1 MMSSLSLEYKGKKIP
16 IAGIDIKSSNEN
28 VTFGS
33 LERDLILKTLGKIYV
48 QVGNKYYELN
58 FDSNNNS
65 LSLNNIVTVN
75 GIDKVN
81 VNNYPDGTFL
91 LETESMSLYLIYNK
105 KLIELVSGNGK
116 SKLFLSY
123 AEEQD
128 LSGNQIHTL
137 VYNARINIKSL
148 DDILK
153 FTYEDVYE
161 NQIIYVEDQKC
172 HYILDKYNTPNALSS
187 WRPIYLTTMGGT
199 LYDGLT
205 IYNQTKNYTLALE
218 GLHKE
223 GDDIYKGLRIGTN
236 ENYIKTAA
244 TTEGIIKTE
253 FNGKALV
260 LNRNNNTIFEYNN
273 GNIGIGGKAS
283 RGEYNNI
290 LYGISKL
297 TGDLYTNYNIM
308 SDDFQSRNITSWDG
322 GQGYALKKTSIGT
335 WFLEVDDLVVRNSI
349 SAEVLNLKELVV
361 DRTYATGGHMMVTDG
376 AVVSK
381 VEYYTNI
388 TEEDK
393 STIKHPLKE
402 SEINGTLQIG
412 ESYYFVYFNDQDKD
426 VDEET
431 GGSEYDAGAFC
442 PFIKGDILLCQ
453 SFTGLKTK
461 KYYAIVS
468 YSDNYRVAINYKDFY
483 GSYIIVD
490 ADRPSTDFDSLNSID
505 VKDELVRVG
514 NEDPKRVSRQKVI
527 DIDGT
532 RNWITMY
539 DNLNSL
545 KYAKTESG
553 DFVYDEEGRKIA
565 TDGPL
570 TYENLKLR
578 IGNLAGLPDHAKGG
592 TNVLPDDVG
601 YGLFADNVYL
611 KGKMVLWRVE
621 DGVEYSEYLGI
632 NRGKWNAKDK
642 YYVGDKVTHN
652 GSYYYCSNVLEEGYN
667 IGLNPEDYTDFWILL
682 VARGADGIPGQSVT
696 YVNITGL
703 SYFKVDSENN
713 SDPISITLTAN
724 LYNVD
729 IDSLLKSIRYQW
741 VCNNTIVKDVTFGDK
756 FEENL
761 KSSLDIPYKGTTSN
775 TVGDIEKEINWTNI
789 WSNANYNTFIC
800 NIFINGTQIAV
811 DQFTIYKIKDGQ
823 IGQDGKPGLTII
835 ASNEAIVMPSDYNGF
850 INPNFIGKGSQ
861 SSCTIDVFRGTEKL
875 VYDES
880 SVGENKYKI
889 SISSQQEGLIDGFFE
904 KFNNSFYLVKGHYD
918 SSSNSNPK
926 LPESFI
932 VDIDVNINNNIYKK
946 KVSYALA
953 KAGQDANLLDWV
965 KEWTGNSTEI
975 QAEGIISPKI
985 YVGDPLSKE
994 DGKYVLKNGIYLGRG
1009 LNSGDPATF
1018 VGYREGFRTFELGT
1032 DGRFFLGKQVK
1043 GATPSSIPTYS
1054 GGGLSFD
1061 GNKLIIGNDSSIGG
1075 GQSIGNLV
1083 TVVDEHKESINNIV
1097 GDKFITPAEKFK
1109 LREISARIS
1118 QEYKDV
1124 ETSLAGLLG
1133 ISEVSSLPSHSS
1145 VFNEYKVAYEKFNG
1159 DLNFYINKSPGEDG
1173 FIPVDPSHDLNTS
1186 NTQYYNKL
1194 VNVRQEIE
1202 NQRINRFNENSNN
1215 VIRQQAE
1222 PISRNDGSPLQIGDI
1237 WISIDSNNNDLFS
1250 KVVIS
1255 INPVVWRFLGD
1266 NTGTSIDNGIITS
1279 GTIKLT
1285 SKTDNQVDKA
1295 GITGSDSHFAYFNP
1309 NDLSDFNLTNEGV
1322 YSSKSYVRFWAGL
1335 TRSDQNWNDA
1345 PFRVYENGAIVATAG
1360 KIGGLGINGENI
1372 HVGGP
1377 TEYDN
1382 IITTRPEPSLLRK
1395 KPGLTIKSNGDIVG
1409 QDYFLSGDAEKRAS
1423 VFIGDFYF
1431 IEQPSESIYNQ
1442 FTSVSSGLNALNKKF
1457 DSMFALSFVN
1467 IHNGT
1472 IIDGSLPDDANP
1484 SDYKIHI
1491 KAKMDFFSVG
1501 GITAKGGSGSNANFW
1516 KGLPIDP
1523 NTLAWDSQGRLTV
1536 VGGGGKGGDI
1546 MLNGK
1551 LYKSIDGVITLPNL
1565 YEKVAGGTSS
1575 QFLKADGSVDG
1586 NLYALAYNNNPN
1598 KVLESNVSNSLH
1610 VIDRRDTVMLPTT
1623 FEDNTI
1629 STFFNLQSTP
1639 TNNWWS
1645 GIAVKGWSGEYGVW
1659 MLAGPAAGDNAGNR
1673 LYYKDG
1679 NHSNWATDWKGLAFL
1694 DDIKNLADVY
1704 FNGQN
1709 IYSDYGHWVV
1719 GLIRI
1724 GDSSISDKY
1733 ISGEM
1738 IYRRSNGIY
1747 ANGSVRFNLIKKYQT
1762 TSMFAGVLYVGYGI
1776 NTDQDAPRLCT
1787 FTYQGVKW
1795 GGLCW
1800 RSAASLNSIKT
1811 IIYDNSSTDTPFYVR
1826 YYNSQSGE
1834 VQNTEINNSIS
1845 VLGSDID
1852 IFPISSNGKFY
1863 TSSGRMDIHSAGND
1877 WAYMRYTTDGRF
1889 YDIGLSSSRNPGSAM
1904 NGETGNFEIRPDGS
1918 SSNGIFVRYSNSSY
1932 GRLGVV
1938 SRSTQECSISYWNNA
1953 PTSNYPLWT
1962 VGAGIRNQYSFDW
1975 YYHNQGYKATLDSE
1989 GKLFVNVRVAGN
2001 PYCSLTIGDYDTGLS
2016 WVSDGV
2022 IGFRSNAKDVGFWGY
2037 TDGRLYNTYFREPT
2051 GNGYAAT
2058 SMMVNG
2064 NGSNLYPGVGFHQPG
2079 VTAGVV
2085 YFTNSGEFKFRNI
2098 NDTGYTNVYGG
2109 NLIADAGYLYSRY
2122 NGIEIKIGSE
2132 NSSYVHFITNPARS
2146 LYFANSLFVN
2156 GGVHPYVTNVND
2168 LGDAGHVWRNIYANR
2183 LIGEADKSVF
2193 LVPNYVGG
2201 QQSNPQTYFNNG
2213 IGVKVAM
2220 TGVNPDSYWGDTLWI
2235 NGYSGTDVPDTCA
2248 LHFSRSGNPLIY
2260 ISSQKYHATSYGTLY
2275 HVWTGY
2281 NSNHSS
2287 ADWSC
2292 KTLNARDQVLA
2303 GSYIQALGGVN
2314 CAGVINSGGCS
2325 GFNVYATFHGNGN
2338 HGGIEIAASDN
2349 VLGIGVHKNDA
2360 WYMWWTPQGSVGNS
2374 SLKSY
2379 IFEWGANNWRFTGNI
2394 LATGGITAKTTS
2406 DMRLKNK
2413 IGNSNYIEK
2422 LLSLGPVFDYTYND
2436 IAKSR
2441 VGKMVDNEIHTGLS
2455 YQDVSKLFPT
2465 MCGIDEDG
2473 YGYINYI
2480 SPDFISLIAGAVQL
2494 NILNLRKVESR
2505 TEYLERR
2512 IAELE
2517 KEVYILKNKS

>member
-290 LYGISKL
+290 LYGTSKL

-431 GGSEYDAGAFC
+431 GESEYDAGAFC

-775 TVGDIEKEINWTNI
+775 TVGDIEKETNWTNI

-932 VDIDVNINNNIYKK
+932 IDIDVNINNNIYKK

-1032 DGRFFLGKQVK
+1032 DGRFFLGKQLK
-1043 GATPSSIPTYS
+1043 GSTPSSIPTYS

-1133 ISEVSSLPSHSS
+1133 ISEVPSLPSHSS
-1145 VFNEYKVAYEKFNG
+1145 VFNEYKVAYKKFNG

-1295 GITGSDSHFAYFNP
+1295 GITGSDSHFSYFNP

-1345 PFRVYENGAIVATAG
+1345 LFRVYENGAIVATAG

-1551 LYKSIDGVITLPNL
+1551 LYKSIDGVITLP
-1565 YEKVAGGTSS
+1565 VASNNKAFNEGIAYVQPDGVTEIGNKLDFHDPSTTNQDYDYRLHQIYDNGAVLVGSGKFRATGFQIQNGTSS

-1586 NLYALAYNNNPN
+1586 NLYVTQALTDSRYVMKIGDTMTGDLHAPTVWANTLWATSTLRSNLLLTVGASNNIVVSNRAELHLITPSDNPSDLWMGANNSRRWSITARGSGENYQLGIYNNTR
-1598 KVLESNVSNSLH
+1598 SNWN
-1610 VIDRRDTVMLPTT
+1610 VIFRDDINDFYAKTEVR
-1623 FEDNTI
+1623 
-1629 STFFNLQSTP
+1629 STFLVVPSNIAGGYNEGIRVCNGS
-1639 TNNWWS
+1639 NNWS
-1645 GIAVKGWSGEYGVW
+1645 NIQFGAQ
-1659 MLAGPAAGDNAGNR
+1659 NAWNGM
-1673 LYYKDG
+1673 
-1679 NHSNWATDWKGLAFL
+1679 
-1694 DDIKNLADVY
+1694 I
-1704 FNGQN
+1704 NGQW
-1709 IYSDYGHWVV
+1709 IV
-1719 GLIRI
+1719 GKNPANYFQVCMAGTETANTTRPSKGFSVDTNGYLHT
-1724 GDSSISDKY
+1724 GY
-1733 ISGEM
+1733 ISVE
-1738 IYRRSNGIY
+1738 
-1747 ANGSVRFNLIKKYQT
+1747 
-1762 TSMFAGVLYVGYGI
+1762 I
-1776 NTDQDAPRLCT
+1776 NTDNQGDYFYSSDDNFIRRSTWHAALSHLSQKQLTLDLTSLDQNKWYPCIIDAPAYGGTPLRITLFNGLRGNKPT
-1787 FTYQGVKW
+1787 WGSHQQGFSLLLDYEVTGSGW
-1795 GGLCW
+1795 GTIPI
-1800 RSAASLNSIKT
+1800 AAKLNWYAGSYGGET
-1811 IIYDNSSTDTPFYVR
+1811 AFGGRQQNTMASTEIIYLRGGGIYYYRTTNGRELTVQPNGYTWSVGSYNYSAPVRTSQDNSPMGKTFDQVYWAPNNLRNTR
-1826 YYNSQSGE
+1826 TIWGQSFNGT
-1834 VQNTEINNSIS
+1834 QNVSGALSGATTITATGDITTSANIGGRSI
-1845 VLGSDID
+1845 
-1852 IFPISSNGKFY
+1852 Y
-1863 TSSGRMDIHSAGND
+1863 ASAD
-1877 WAYMRYTTDGRF
+1877 
-1889 YDIGLSSSRNPGSAM
+1889 
-1904 NGETGNFEIRPDGS
+1904 
-1918 SSNGIFVRYSNSSY
+1918 
-1932 GRLGVV
+1932 
-1938 SRSTQECSISYWNNA
+1938 
-1953 PTSNYPLWT
+1953 
-1962 VGAGIRNQYSFDW
+1962 
-1975 YYHNQGYKATLDSE
+1975 
-1989 GKLFVNVRVAGN
+1989 
-2001 PYCSLTIGDYDTGLS
+2001 LT
-2016 WVSDGV
+2016 
-2022 IGFRSNAKDVGFWGY
+2022 AAGY
-2037 TDGRLYNTYFREPT
+2037 TYCNGRLYVDRGRFSITATPTISLAIGDTDTGFNWESDGIVSIYCNAAARGGWQVGQFRYGHGYLKEAT
-2051 GNGYAAT
+2051 GNDYHTLGI
-2058 SMMVNG
+2058 MVNG
-2064 NGSNLYPGVGFHQPG
+2064 NGTANTIKPGIGFHQPG
-2079 VTAGVV
+2079 VYANSLRSDGPGDFRFCIQGGTVGCQVQAGSF
-2085 YFTNSGEFKFRNI
+2085 YAN
-2098 NDTGYTNVYGG
+2098 GG
-2109 NLIADAGYLYSRY
+2109 LIYSNA
-2122 NGIEIKIGSE
+2122 NGCQAAFGSQ
-2132 NSSYVHFITNPARS
+2132 NASYVHITN
-2146 LYFANSLFVN
+2146 N
-2156 GGVHPYVTNVND
+2156 
-2168 LGDAGHVWRNIYANR
+2168 ANR
-2183 LIGEADKSVF
+2183 AYYMDHTLHISGDVAPYINEA
-2193 LVPNYVGG
+2193 N
-2201 QQSNPQTYFNNG
+2201 
-2213 IGVKVAM
+2213 
-2220 TGVNPDSYWGDTLWI
+2220 
-2235 NGYSGTDVPDTCA
+2235 A
-2248 LHFSRSGNPLIY
+2248 L
-2260 ISSQKYHATSYGTLY
+2260 
-2275 HVWTGY
+2275 
-2281 NSNHSS
+2281 
-2287 ADWSC
+2287 
-2292 KTLNARDQVLA
+2292 
-2303 GSYIQALGGVN
+2303 
-2314 CAGVINSGGCS
+2314 
-2325 GFNVYATFHGNGN
+2325 
-2338 HGGIEIAASDN
+2338 
-2349 VLGIGVHKNDA
+2349 
-2360 WYMWWTPQGSVGNS
+2360 GNS
-2374 SLKSY
+2374 SKW
-2379 IFEWGANNWRFTGNI
+2379 WGGIYGKEVYVSGWVRFTGASGVYWTSYSGGWTMNDATYIRSYGGKSLWIEGNI
-2394 LATGGITAKTTS
+2394 LANGGITAKTTS

-2441 VGKMVDNEIHTGLS
+2441 VGKMVDNEIHIGLS

-2465 MCGIDEDG
+2465 MCGVDEDG